1 MKTLFNEMS
10 QEDNDIISQIIK
22 MDSDFNNNPLYI
34 QYEEKYLK
42 NQLNETFSSSNL
54 SPMGKV
60 PDEMIDIFVNM
71 IIQSATETNI
81 TPEMVIN
88 NRDYTIQHTITIWD
102 MATEDDESNLVLN
115 LSDYIELLQ
124 KLGLQ

>member
-22 MDSDFNNNPLYI
+22 MDSDFNNDPLYI

-42 NQLNETFSSSNL
+42 NQLNETFSSSDL

-88 NRDYTIQHTITIWD
+88 NRDYTIQHTITIRD